1 MGLFFNKKKE
11 DKVETINNNIAGNNL
26 PNTVDEKDFIFTS
39 IVKGIQGIPYNTTI
53 LLVNNEVDNTLDF
66 IYNLTN
72 DKNNNVTIKFQ
83 KNLVH
88 EISYRSAVRV
98 QTTPKK
104 SEEKETKS
112 LLLSAVAFGGN
123 PILQTLGG
131 TYFNSLFES
140 LDNNYSKVEFN
151 TYYEII
157 LKVNY
162 NNQEFDILLNCD
174 LKPEEFINSFKSNS

>member
-72 DKNNNVTIKFQ
+72 
-83 KNLVH
+83 
-88 EISYRSAVRV
+88 E
-98 QTTPKK
+98 
-104 SEEKETKS
+104 
-112 LLLSAVAFGGN
+112 
-123 PILQTLGG
+123 
-131 TYFNSLFES
+131 
-140 LDNNYSKVEFN
+140 
-151 TYYEII
+151 
-157 LKVNY
+157 
-162 NNQEFDILLNCD
+162 
-174 LKPEEFINSFKSNS
+174 